1 MRLETNEGFKMKIG
15 DLVKTSLWGNGLVLD
30 LKVLTL
36 QPGGDMVVASV
47 LVERVVQNT
56 HVRRI
61 TGENLEV
68 INAAG

>member
-36 QPGGDMVVASV
+36 HPGGDMVVASV